1 MIKEYSKIGE
11 YHIANHKK
19 SEDYLLSEDNENMMF
34 LCLADGVSSCENSL
48 QGAKVISNK
57 VKDIVAH
64 IDLFHF
70 DEEVIKKLVI
80 DELQYSLRQISQN
93 ENIDFLSLSSTL
105 LFVYYNKRKNK
116 TLVFSLGDS
125 LSLTVFN
132 KEIEIVSYPVQ
143 NFQGIYTV
151 THHNI
156 KEHTHI
162 HIFDGCLQNIYLF
175 SDGAW
180 KEMVEENKIKKSI
193 KDILIRKDYQMLDDY
208 FNHCHNYDDCSYIG
222 GTF

>member
-48 QGAKVISNK
+48 QGAKAISNK

-93 ENIDFLSLSSTL
+93 ENKISPMKEDIILNLDTKGLEVGTKFAIFESVTKLSE
-105 LFVYYNKRKNK
+105 
-116 TLVFSLGDS
+116 DS
-125 LSLTVFN
+125 NTNQSETTT
-132 KEIEIVSYPVQ
+132 E
-143 NFQGIYTV
+143 
-151 THHNI
+151 
-156 KEHTHI
+156 
-162 HIFDGCLQNIYLF
+162 
-175 SDGAW
+175 
-180 KEMVEENKIKKSI
+180 KI
-193 KDILIRKDYQMLDDY
+193 
-208 FNHCHNYDDCSYIG
+208 
-222 GTF
+222 

>member
-143 NFQGIYTV
+143 DFQGIY
-151 THHNI
+151 
-156 KEHTHI
+156 
-162 HIFDGCLQNIYLF
+162 QLF
-175 SDGAW
+175 
-180 KEMVEENKIKKSI
+180 VLLN
-193 KDILIRKDYQMLDDY
+193 L
-208 FNHCHNYDDCSYIG
+208 H
-222 GTF
+222 

>member
-105 LFVYYNKRKNK
+105 LFVYYNKRKIK
-116 TLVFSLGDS
+116 HLFFLW
-125 LSLTVFN
+125 
-132 KEIEIVSYPVQ
+132 EIA
-143 NFQGIYTV
+143 F
-151 THHNI
+151 
-156 KEHTHI
+156 
-162 HIFDGCLQNIYLF
+162 L
-175 SDGAW
+175 
-180 KEMVEENKIKKSI
+180 
-193 KDILIRKDYQMLDDY
+193 
-208 FNHCHNYDDCSYIG
+208 
-222 GTF
+222 

>member
-143 NFQGIYTV
+143 DFQGIYG
-151 THHNI
+151 
-156 KEHTHI
+156 
-162 HIFDGCLQNIYLF
+162 FLLYRRLF
-175 SDGAW
+175 
-180 KEMVEENKIKKSI
+180 
-193 KDILIRKDYQMLDDY
+193 
-208 FNHCHNYDDCSYIG
+208 
-222 GTF
+222 